1 MLLPQMNPSLKN
13 IPELGVGRA
22 GELKGGILGRGGG
35 LKETKNFDDQL
46 WDSVEGRVDTKKWS
60 LN

>member
-22 GELKGGILGRGGG
+22 GELKGGILGGGG
-35 LKETKNFDDQL
+35 GSQRDKEL
-46 WDSVEGRVDTKKWS
+46 
-60 LN
+60 